1 MKVLIGNRKEDKM
14 LDIKLIRENPEKINE
29 LLKRRNPDL
38 SIDEV
43 IAIDEERRKI
53 QTKADELRAKR
64 KSESQKIGLMKKNG
78 ENTDKI
84 QEEVRV
90 LGDEI
95 KEFEE
100 KQTELDAKQKD
111 ILLHIPNIPDET
123 TPIGA
128 SDADNVEV
136 YKWGEP
142 RKFDF
147 EFKAHWDLC
156 EEKNLVDF
164 ERGVKLSQSRFTLYR
179 GKGSRLERA
188 IINFFLDYH
197 TEQQGYEE
205 ILPPFMANSA
215 TMTGTGQLPKFAED
229 MYKCENEDLYLIPT
243 AEVPVT
249 NIYSGEILS
258 EDDLPKYMTAYTPC
272 FRREA
277 GSAGKDT
284 RGLIRVH
291 QFNKVELV
299 KLCTPETSKDEH
311 EKLTEDAEKML
322 QLLELPYRRE
332 ALSTGD
338 IGFSANKCWDL
349 EVWMP
354 SYNAYKEIS
363 SCSNY
368 GDYQARRANNRY
380 KEKATGKTRFVHTI
394 NGSGLAVGRTF
405 AAIVENYQQADG
417 TIIIPEVLRK
427 YTGFDKI

>member
-1 MKVLIGNRKEDKM
+1 M

-29 LLKRRNPDL
+29 LLKRRNPEL
-38 SIDEV
+38 SID
-43 IAIDEERRKI
+43 AILAVDEERRQI
-53 QTKADELRAKR
+53 QTQADVLRAKR
-64 KSESQKIGLMKKNG
+64 KNESQKIGMMKKNG
-78 ENTDKI
+78 ENTDAI
-84 QEEVRV
+84 QEDVRN

-95 KEFEE
+95 KALEE
-100 KQTELDAKQKD
+100 KQVELDEKQRN
-111 ILLHIPNIPDET
+111 LLLYTPNIPDET

-136 YKWGEP
+136 SKWGEP
-142 RKFDF
+142 TKFDF

-164 ERGVKLSQSRFTLYR
+164 ERGVKISQSRFTLYR
-179 GKGSRLERA
+179 GKGAKLERA
-188 IINFFLDYH
+188 VINFFLDEH
-197 TEQQGYEE
+197 TENQGYEE
-205 ILPPFMANSA
+205 ILPPFMCNSA
-215 TMTGTGQLPKFAED
+215 TMTGTGQLPKFKED
-229 MYKCENEDLYLIPT
+229 MYKCVDEDLYLIPT

-249 NIYSGEILS
+249 NIYQNEILS

-291 QFNKVELV
+291 QINKVEMV
-299 KLCTPETSKDEH
+299 KLCTPETSPMEH
-311 EKLTEDAEKML
+311 EKLTEDAEEML
-322 QLLELPYRRE
+322 KKLNLPFRRV

-363 SCSNY
+363 SCSNF
-368 GDYQARRANNRY
+368 GDYQARRANIRY

-394 NGSGLAVGRTF
+394 NGSGLAVGRTV
-405 AAIVENYQQADG
+405 AAIIENFQQADG
-417 TIIIPEVLRK
+417 TIIVPEVLRK

>member
-1 MKVLIGNRKEDKM
+1 M
-14 LDIKLIRENPEKINE
+14 LDIKLIRENPENINE
-29 LLKRRNPDL
+29 LLKRRNPEL
-38 SIDEV
+38 SINEV

-78 ENTDKI
+78 ENTDEI
-84 QEEVRV
+84 QEDVRV

-95 KEFEE
+95 KELEE
-100 KQTELDAKQKD
+100 KQNSLDFKQRD

-147 EFKAHWDLC
+147 EYKAHWDLC

-229 MYKCENEDLYLIPT
+229 MYKCENDDLYLIPT

-258 EDDLPKYMTAYTPC
+258 EEDLPKYMTAYTPC

-299 KLCTPETSKDEH
+299 KLCTPETSKEEH

-368 GDYQARRANNRY
+368 GDYQARRANIRY

>member
-1 MKVLIGNRKEDKM
+1 M
-14 LDIKLIRENPEKINE
+14 LDIKLIRENPDKINE
-29 LLKRRNPDL
+29 LLKRRNPAL

-43 IAIDEERRKI
+43 LIIDEERRKI

-64 KSESQKIGLMKKNG
+64 KAESQKIGQMKKNG
-78 ENTDKI
+78 ENTDEI
-84 QEEVRV
+84 QEDVRV

-95 KEFEE
+95 KDLEG
-100 KQTELDAKQKD
+100 KQTELDEKQRD

-179 GKGSRLERA
+179 GKGSKLERA

-299 KLCTPETSKDEH
+299 KLCTPESSKDEH

-368 GDYQARRANNRY
+368 GDYQARRANIRY

>member
-142 RKFDF
+142 RKFNF

-368 GDYQARRANNRY
+368 GDYQARRANIRY

>member
-1 MKVLIGNRKEDKM
+1 M

-84 QEEVRV
+84 QEEVRF

-95 KEFEE
+95 KEIEE
-100 KQTELDAKQKD
+100 KQTELDAKQRD

-368 GDYQARRANNRY
+368 GDYQARRANIRY

-417 TIIIPEVLRK
+417 TIVIPEVLRK

>member
-1 MKVLIGNRKEDKM
+1 M
-14 LDIKLIRENPEKINE
+14 LDIKMIRENPDKVNE
-29 LLKRRNPDL
+29 LLKRRNPEL
-38 SIDEV
+38 SIDAILEV
-43 IAIDEERRKI
+43 DEERRQI

-64 KSESQKIGLMKKNG
+64 KSESQKIGMMKKNG
-78 ENTDKI
+78 ENTDSI

-95 KEFEE
+95 KELEE
-100 KQTELDAKQKD
+100 KQVQLDEKQRD
-111 ILLHIPNIPDET
+111 MLLRTPNVPDET
-123 TPIGA
+123 TPIGS

-136 YKWGEP
+136 SKWGEP
-142 RKFDF
+142 TKFNF

-156 EEKNLVDF
+156 EEKNIVDF

-179 GKGSRLERA
+179 GKGARLERA
-188 IINFFLDYH
+188 VINFFLNEH
-197 TEQQGYEE
+197 TEKQGYEE
-205 ILPPFMANSA
+205 ILPPFMANAA
-215 TMTGTGQLPKFAED
+215 TMTGTGQLPKFKDD
-229 MYKCENEDLYLIPT
+229 MYKCVDEDLYLIPT

-249 NIYSGEILS
+249 NIYSNEILS

-299 KLCTPETSKDEH
+299 KLCTPETSPEEH
-311 EKLTEDAEKML
+311 EKLTEDAEDML
-322 QLLELPYRRE
+322 KKLNLPFRRV

-363 SCSNY
+363 SCSNF
-368 GDYQARRANNRY
+368 GDYQARRANIRY
-380 KEKATGKTRFVHTI
+380 KDKITGKTRFVHTI
-394 NGSGLAVGRTF
+394 NGSGLAVGRTV
-405 AAIVENYQQADG
+405 AAIIENFQQEDG
-417 TIIIPEVLRK
+417 TIIIPEVLRP

>member
-1 MKVLIGNRKEDKM
+1 M
-14 LDIKLIRENPEKINE
+14 LDIKLIRENPEKVNE

-38 SIDEV
+38 SIDAV
-43 IAIDEERRKI
+43 LAVDEERRQI
-53 QTKADELRAKR
+53 QTQADELRAKR
-64 KSESQKIGLMKKNG
+64 KNESQKIGMMKKNG
-78 ENTDKI
+78 ENTDAI
-84 QEEVRV
+84 QEDVRK

-95 KEFEE
+95 KALEE
-100 KQTELDAKQKD
+100 KQVELDEKQRN
-111 ILLHIPNIPDET
+111 LLLYTPNIPDET

-136 YKWGEP
+136 SRWGEP
-142 RKFDF
+142 TKFDF

-164 ERGVKLSQSRFTLYR
+164 ERGVKISQSRFTLYR
-179 GKGSRLERA
+179 GKGAKLERA
-188 IINFFLDYH
+188 VINFFLDEH
-197 TEQQGYEE
+197 TEHQGYEE
-205 ILPPFMANSA
+205 ILPPFMCNSA
-215 TMTGTGQLPKFAED
+215 TMTGTGQLPKFKED
-229 MYKCENEDLYLIPT
+229 MYKCVDEDLYLIPT
-243 AEVPVT
+243 AEVQVT
-249 NIYSGEILS
+249 NIYQNEILS

-291 QFNKVELV
+291 QFNKVEMV

-311 EKLTEDAEKML
+311 EKLTEDAEDML
-322 QLLELPYRRE
+322 KKLNLPFRRV

-363 SCSNY
+363 SCSNF
-368 GDYQARRANNRY
+368 GDYQARRANIRY

-394 NGSGLAVGRTF
+394 NGSGLAVGRTV
-405 AAIVENYQQADG
+405 AAIIENFQQADG
-417 TIIIPEVLRK
+417 TIIVPEVLRK

>member
-1 MKVLIGNRKEDKM
+1 M

-38 SIDEV
+38 SIDAILEV
-43 IAIDEERRKI
+43 DEERRQI

-64 KSESQKIGLMKKNG
+64 KADSQKIGMMKKNG
-78 ENTDKI
+78 ENTDSI

-95 KEFEE
+95 KALEE
-100 KQTELDAKQKD
+100 KQVELDTKQRD
-111 ILLHIPNIPDET
+111 LLLHTPNIPDET
-123 TPIGA
+123 TPIGL

-136 YKWGEP
+136 SKWGEP
-142 RKFDF
+142 TKFDF
-147 EFKAHWDLC
+147 EFKPHWDLC

-164 ERGVKLSQSRFTLYR
+164 ERGVKISQSRFTLYR
-179 GKGSRLERA
+179 GKGAKLERA
-188 IINFFLDYH
+188 VINFFLDEH
-197 TEQQGYEE
+197 TENQGYEE
-205 ILPPFMANSA
+205 ILPPFMANAA
-215 TMTGTGQLPKFAED
+215 TMTGTGQLPKFKED
-229 MYKCENEDLYLIPT
+229 MYKCVDEDLYLIPT

-249 NIYSGEILS
+249 NIYQNEILS

-291 QFNKVELV
+291 QFNKVEMV
-299 KLCTPETSKDEH
+299 KLCTPETSPMEH
-311 EKLTEDAEKML
+311 EKLTEDAEEML
-322 QLLELPYRRE
+322 KKLNLPFRRV

-363 SCSNY
+363 SCSNF
-368 GDYQARRANNRY
+368 GDYQARRANIRY
-380 KEKATGKTRFVHTI
+380 KDKATGKTRFVHTI
-394 NGSGLAVGRTF
+394 NGSGLAVGRTV
-405 AAIVENYQQADG
+405 AAIIENFQQADG
-417 TIIIPEVLRK
+417 TIIVPEVLRK

>member
-1 MKVLIGNRKEDKM
+1 M
-14 LDIKLIRENPEKINE
+14 LDIKQIRECPEKINE

-43 IAIDEERRKI
+43 IKIDEERRKI
-53 QTKADELRAKR
+53 QTSADELRAKR
-64 KSESQKIGLMKKNG
+64 KSESQKIGELKKKG
-78 ENTDKI
+78 ENTDSI
-84 QEEVRV
+84 QEDVRKI
-90 LGDEI
+90 GDEI
-95 KEFEE
+95 KALEE
-100 KQTELDAKQKD
+100 KQNELDSKQRNV
-111 ILLHIPNIPDET
+111 LLHIPNIPDET
-123 TPIGA
+123 TPIGT
-128 SDADNVEV
+128 SEDDNVEV

-147 EFKAHWDLC
+147 EFKPHWDLC
-156 EEKNLVDF
+156 EEKGLVDF
-164 ERGVKLSQSRFTLYR
+164 ERGVKISQSRFTLYR
-179 GKGSRLERA
+179 GKGARLERA

-197 TEQQGYEE
+197 CEEQGYEE
-205 ILPPFMANSA
+205 ILPPFMANAA
-215 TMTGTGQLPKFAED
+215 TMTGTGQLPKFKED
-229 MYKCENEDLYLIPT
+229 MYKCVDEDLYLIPT

-299 KLCTPETSKDEH
+299 KLCKPETSAEEH

-322 QLLELPYRRE
+322 QLLGLPYRRE
-332 ALSTGD
+332 ALCTAD

-354 SYNAYKEIS
+354 SYGAYKEIS
-363 SCSNY
+363 SCSNF
-368 GDYQARRANNRY
+368 GDYQARRANIRY
-380 KEKATGKTRFVHTI
+380 RDKETGKVNFVHTI

-405 AAIVENYQQADG
+405 AAIVENYQQPDG

>member
-1 MKVLIGNRKEDKM
+1 M
-14 LDIKLIRENPEKINE
+14 IRENPEKVNE
-29 LLKRRNPDL
+29 LLQRRNPEL
-38 SIDEV
+38 SIDGVLE
-43 IAIDEERRKI
+43 IDAERRKI
-53 QTKADELRAKR
+53 QTQVDELRAKR
-64 KSESQKIGLMKKNG
+64 KNDSQKIGMMKKKG
-78 ENTDKI
+78 ENTDAV
-84 QEEVRV
+84 QEEVRK
-90 LGDEI
+90 LGDDI
-95 KEFEE
+95 KSLEE
-100 KQTELDAKQKD
+100 KQSELDEKQRD
-111 ILLHIPNIPDET
+111 LLLHIPNIPDET
-123 TPIGA
+123 TPIGL
-128 SDADNVEV
+128 SEDDNQEV

-147 EFKAHWDLC
+147 DFKAHWDLC

-164 ERGVKLSQSRFTLYR
+164 ERGVKLSQSRFILYR

-197 TEQQGYEE
+197 TENQGYEE

-215 TMTGTGQLPKFAED
+215 TMTGTGQLPKFKED

-249 NIYSGEILS
+249 NIYAGEILS

-272 FRREA
+272 FRRES
-277 GSAGKDT
+277 GSAGRDT

-299 KLCTPETSKDEH
+299 KLCTPQTSKDEH

-338 IGFSANKCWDL
+338 IGFSANKCWEL

-354 SYNAYKEIS
+354 SYGTYKEIS

-368 GDYQARRANNRY
+368 GDYQARRANIRY
-380 KEKATGKTRFVHTI
+380 RDKETGKVQFVHTI

-405 AAIVENYQQADG
+405 AAIVENYQQEDG

>member
-1 MKVLIGNRKEDKM
+1 M

-29 LLKRRNPDL
+29 LLKRRNPEL
-38 SIDEV
+38 SINEV

-78 ENTDKI
+78 ENTDEI
-84 QEEVRV
+84 QEDVRV

-95 KEFEE
+95 KELEE
-100 KQTELDAKQKD
+100 KQNALDFKQRD

-123 TPIGA
+123 TPIGT

-147 EFKAHWDLC
+147 EYKAHWDLC

-258 EDDLPKYMTAYTPC
+258 EEDLPKYMTAYTPC

-299 KLCTPETSKDEH
+299 KLCTPETSKEEH

-368 GDYQARRANNRY
+368 GDYQARRANIRY

>member
-1 MKVLIGNRKEDKM
+1 M

-368 GDYQARRANNRY
+368 GDYQARRANIRY

-417 TIIIPEVLRK
+417 TIIIPKVLRK

>member
-1 MKVLIGNRKEDKM
+1 MAV
-14 LDIKLIRENPEKINE
+14 
-29 LLKRRNPDL
+29 
-38 SIDEV
+38 
-43 IAIDEERRKI
+43 DEERRQI
-53 QTKADELRAKR
+53 QAQADELRAKR
-64 KSESQKIGLMKKNG
+64 KTESQKIGEMKKKG

-84 QEEVRV
+84 QEEVRF
-90 LGDEI
+90 LGDEV
-95 KEFEE
+95 KALEE
-100 KQTELDAKQKD
+100 KQNELDEKQRN
-111 ILLHIPNIPDET
+111 LLLNIPNIPDET

-136 YKWGEP
+136 HKWGEP
-142 RKFDF
+142 TKFDF

-164 ERGVKLSQSRFTLYR
+164 ERGVKISQSRFTLYR
-179 GKGSRLERA
+179 GKGARLERA
-188 IINFFLDYH
+188 VINFFLDYH

-205 ILPPFMANSA
+205 ILPPFMANAA
-215 TMTGTGQLPKFAED
+215 TMTGTGQLPKFKED
-229 MYKCENEDLYLIPT
+229 MYKCVDEDLYLIPT

-249 NIYSGEILS
+249 NIYQGEILS
-258 EDDLPKYMTAYTPC
+258 EEDLPKYMTAYTPC

-299 KLCTPETSKDEH
+299 KLCTPETSPAEH

-322 QLLELPYRRE
+322 ELLGLPYRRV

-354 SYNAYKEIS
+354 SYDAYKEIS
-363 SCSNY
+363 SCSNF
-368 GDYQARRANNRY
+368 GDYQARRANIRY

-394 NGSGLAVGRTF
+394 NGSGLAVGRTV
-405 AAIVENYQQADG
+405 AAIIENFQQADG
-417 TIIIPEVLRK
+417 TIIVPEVLRK

>member
-1 MKVLIGNRKEDKM
+1 M
-14 LDIKLIRENPEKINE
+14 LDIRLIRENPDKINE
-29 LLKRRNPDL
+29 LLKRRNPAL

-43 IAIDEERRKI
+43 LVIDEERRKI

-64 KSESQKIGLMKKNG
+64 KAESQKIGQMKKNG
-78 ENTDKI
+78 ENTDEI
-84 QEEVRV
+84 QEDVRV

-95 KEFEE
+95 KDLEG
-100 KQTELDAKQKD
+100 KQTELDEKQRD

-179 GKGSRLERA
+179 GKGSKLERA

-299 KLCTPETSKDEH
+299 KLCTPESSKDEH

-368 GDYQARRANNRY
+368 GDYQARRANIRY